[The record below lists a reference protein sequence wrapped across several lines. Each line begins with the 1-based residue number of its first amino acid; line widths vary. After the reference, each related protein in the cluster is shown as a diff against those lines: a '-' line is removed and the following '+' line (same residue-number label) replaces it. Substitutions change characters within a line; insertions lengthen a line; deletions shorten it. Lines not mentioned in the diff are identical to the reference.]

1 MPNVQRMDDSEGHPQ
16 QQTQEGV
23 CERSSFLD
31 AGTLRRSSP
40 WPFKFTLQDN
50 RWYVNK
56 ARRTKQAPQDHYEEA
71 LF

>member
-1 MPNVQRMDDSEGHPQ
+1 MPKMRRMDDSQGHPQ

-23 CERSSFLD
+23 CEPSSLLD

-40 WPFKFTLQDN
+40 WPFKWTLQDN

-56 ARRTKQAPQDHYEEA
+56 SSRTRKNPNRYEEA
-71 LF
+71 PW